1 MSSESSSDTSG
12 SSTSKTSGS
21 ISSSSSTSLHSEDI
35 VEKGS
40 CTSAR
45 HRTKRGHAKCKKLE
59 KGGPRRLTFDKNG
72 IAQSPVKHVNEFSSY
87 CGYIARMRVDI
98 RIKDWRKVPTVVK
111 SNLWEDVSKK
121 FVMPRDETHTLNV
134 KKVALKSMSKD

>member
-1 MSSESSSDTSG
+1 MSSEC
-12 SSTSKTSGS
+12 K
-21 ISSSSSTSLHSEDI
+21 LVEDE
-35 VEKGS
+35 VLVDPEVF
-40 CTSAR
+40 
-45 HRTKRGHAKCKKLE
+45 E
-59 KGGPRRLTFDKNG
+59 VDENG

>member
-1 MSSESSSDTSG
+1 MSFESSYDTSG

-21 ISSSSSTSLHSEDI
+21 TSSSSSTSLHSKDI

-45 HRTKRGHAKCKKLE
+45 HRTKRCHAKCKKLE

-72 IAQSPVKHVNEFSSY
+72 IAQSPIKHVNEFSSY

-121 FVMPRDETHTLNV
+121 FVMPWDETHTLNV

>member
-1 MSSESSSDTSG
+1 
-12 SSTSKTSGS
+12 
-21 ISSSSSTSLHSEDI
+21 LHSEDI

-59 KGGPRRLTFDKNG
+59 KGGHRRLTFDKNG
-72 IAQSPVKHVNEFSSY
+72 IAQSLVKHVNEFSSY